1 MRRGRVARRNP
12 SLGGLFAVVCL
23 FRAPLLHAATPA
35 VPLDVQVE
43 RSSGAESCPATE
55 QLVERVVALGTP
67 EADTSLQ
74 RARVTFGREQDAF
87 WAEILAEGRKAGLR
101 RLSAPGPDCA
111 GLTSAVAVALAV
123 LFDVTPSDVT
133 TAKPKETLAAV
144 PAEPTPAE
152 RPLARAAPAP
162 QRGPWDLRFG
172 LDAAVGAGQGL
183 LGAKVTPSFALGMAW
198 NPLGFRLAAEVFTT
212 LPRDTAFQNGS
223 VSVWLNAARIEAC
236 TFTGRGKRGRLG
248 ICPQLALGVL
258 RGRGRH
264 FDVVRTSYQPWSA
277 AGLGVLGLVPL
288 TARVVMKLRVSA
300 LVSLSE
306 NRFRVDGL
314 GAAYRS
320 EPIAF
325 SCEAGPELRF

>member
-12 SLGGLFAVVCL
+12 SLGGLFALVCL
-23 FRAPLLHAATPA
+23 FHAPWLHAAPPA
-35 VPLDVQVE
+35 ASLDVQVA
-43 RSSGAESCPATE
+43 RGSGAESCPTTE
-55 QLVERVVALGTP
+55 QLVDRVVALGTP
-67 EADTSLQ
+67 DADTSLQ
-74 RARVTFGREQDAF
+74 RARVSFGREQDAF
-87 WAEILAEGRKAGLR
+87 WAEILAEGRKSGLR

-123 LFDVTPSDVT
+123 LFDVTPSEAR
-133 TAKPKETLAAV
+133 TAKPKATLAAV
-144 PAEPTPAE
+144 PIERTAPERPFAPAAAEPA
-152 RPLARAAPAP
+152 
-162 QRGPWDLRFG
+162 RGPFDWRFG
-172 LDAAVGAGQGL
+172 LDAALGAHYGL
-183 LGAKVTPSFALGMAW
+183 LGAKITPSLALGLAW
-198 NPLGFRLAAEVFTT
+198 NPRGFRLSAEVFTT
-212 LPRDTAFQNGS
+212 WPRETAFQNGL
-223 VSVWLNAARIEAC
+223 VSVWLNAARVEAC
-236 TFTGRGKRGRLG
+236 TFTGRNTRGRLG

-258 RGRGRH
+258 RGTGRH

-288 TARVVMKLRVSA
+288 TARAVLKLRLSA

-325 SCEAGPELRF
+325 SFEAGPELRF